1 MKLKLNRNI
10 NIFSELKVL
19 IIVLLLVAFS
29 GFVYA
34 YKTNSKYTSKEI
46 SEIRVDKLNGENIF
60 EVMKTRIITDEKT
73 INDFISAINN
83 KKKLYSKIDIRSSD
97 YSITIVLKNKSEE
110 KYNLWVAE
118 DVKGIL
124 MNNDTVW
131 ELTIDSTNILWSLL
145 K

>member
-19 IIVLLLVAFS
+19 IIVLVVFS